1 MRKMEPRE
9 KEIFC
14 ALHQYKD
21 ILCTKSTRKTASAY
35 VAHALNHIMKSN
47 TAVNNNNQG
56 GFSVF
61 LQVFSIF
68 W

>member
-1 MRKMEPRE
+1 MERRE

-47 TAVNNNNQG
+47 TAVNNNNQEC
-56 GFSVF
+56 FD
-61 LQVFSIF
+61 
-68 W
+68 